1 MRFSALF
8 ILILLFASGCDT
20 SSTPEENK
28 EPSIDLNA
36 PPVTIGEWYKPALSV
51 SWQWQIQGDLNTTY
65 DVDLYNIDLFD
76 VSKEQIEA
84 LQGADKRVICYFS
97 GGSYEE
103 WRSDAGQ
110 FNSKDL
116 GNALDDWPGE
126 RWLNIRSSDVHNIM
140 KSRLDLAKQ
149 KGCDGVEPDNMDGYQ
164 NKPGFKLTA
173 DDQLAYNRFIANEA
187 RARGLSVGLKNA
199 LDQIPDLVSYYDFAV
214 NEQCFAYDECDTL
227 MPFVEQGKP
236 VLHAEYRDN
245 YVQDVDAR
253 EAMCIESTNRQ
264 FSSLVLPLGLDDQ
277 FRYSCF

>member
-20 SSTPEENK
+20 SSAPEENK

-36 PPVTIGEWYKPALSV
+36 PPVTTGEWYKPALSV
-51 SWQWQIQGDLNTTY
+51 SWQWQIQGDVNTTY
-65 DVDLYNIDLFD
+65 QVDLYDIDLFD

-84 LQGADKRVICYFS
+84 LHGADKRVICYFS

-110 FNSKDL
+110 FKSRDL
-116 GNALDDWPGE
+116 GSSLDDWPGE
-126 RWLNIRSSDVHNIM
+126 RWLDIRSSDVHDIM

-164 NKPGFKLTA
+164 NKPGFNLTA
-173 DDQLAYNRFIANEA
+173 DDQLAYNRLIGNDA
-187 RARGLSVGLKNA
+187 RARGLSVGVNNA
-199 LDQIPDLVSYYDFAV
+199 LDQIPELVSYYDFAV
-214 NEQCFAYDECDTL
+214 NEQCFEYDECDTL
-227 MPFVEQGKP
+227 MPFIEQDKP

-245 YVQDVDAR
+245 YVQDEDAR